1 MIARSKL
8 FKPGRITSILLP
20 LLTAIAMVLPA
31 HAADRTSLE
40 REATAVMVKLYQKYP
55 DAKKLEQKAHA
66 ILVFPEVYKAGLMIG
81 GETGDGVMRI
91 KGKTVAYYNTSGVSY
106 GLQAGAQK
114 YGYALFIMTPSAL
127 KSIESADGFEI
138 GTGPSVVVMDDSMA
152 KKTSTTT
159 INKDIYA
166 FIFNQKGLMAGLG
179 IQGNKLTRIEK

>member
-1 MIARSKL
+1 MMIVRKTVFQAVQAVL
-8 FKPGRITSILLP
+8 FALFML
-20 LLTAIAMVLPA
+20 AVFCAQ
-31 HAADRTSLE
+31 AADRDKLE
-40 REATAVMVKLYQKYP
+40 RDARTVMSKLYQKYP
-55 DAKKLEQKAHA
+55 EAKKLEHKAAA

-81 GETGDGVMRI
+81 GETGDGVMLV

-127 KSIESADGFEI
+127 KSIETADGFEI
-138 GTGPSVVVMDDSMA
+138 GTGPSVVVMDDAMA

-166 FIFNQKGLMAGLG
+166 YIFNQKGLMAGLG
-179 IQGNKLTRIEK
+179 IQGNKLSRLNQ